1 MPRSFVDQ
9 DFVLTVLA
17 VYGAAV
23 AFNRWFPDID
33 LIAVD
38 AHPKSYVQTFTSASE
53 SSLLFYKLF
62 LGADIIRVFASG
74 ILESAAFSFAMADD
88 KFDIISYFPLLFR
101 ILFNVTKDAL
111 MMGCVFASPESN
123 EVASE
128 KVAEM
133 FPTAV
138 AVDQGLTVVG
148 LLFLAYGLYN
158 WTYAI
163 GRDKRQVIKEKK
175 TN

>member
-17 VYGAAV
+17 VYGATV
-23 AFNRWFPDID
+23 AFNRWFPNID

-38 AHPKSYVQTFTSASE
+38 AHPKSYVQTFTAASE

-62 LGADIIRVFASG
+62 LGVDVVRVLASAL
-74 ILESAAFSFAMADD
+74 LESAAFSFAFYEE
-88 KFDIISYFPLLFR
+88 KFEVISYVPILFRLLFVVPR
-101 ILFNVTKDAL
+101 DLL
-111 MMGCVFASPESN
+111 MLACVFAAPETN
-123 EVASE
+123 EAASE

-133 FPTAV
+133 FPTSV
-138 AVDQGLTVVG
+138 YVDQGWTALG
-148 LLFLAYGLYN
+148 LVLFAYGLYN

-175 TN
+175 IN

>member
-17 VYGAAV
+17 VYGATV
-23 AFNRWFPDID
+23 AFNRWFPNID

-62 LGADIIRVFASG
+62 LGADIIRVLASA
-74 ILESAAFSFAMADD
+74 ILESAAVSFAFTDE
-88 KFDIISYFPLLFR
+88 KFDLISYFPLLFR
-101 ILFNVTKDAL
+101 LLFNVTKDVL
-111 MMGCVFASPESN
+111 MMGCVFAAPESN
-123 EVASE
+123 EKASE

-138 AVDQGLTVVG
+138 VVDQGLTAVG

>member
-17 VYGAAV
+17 VYGATV
-23 AFNRWFPDID
+23 AFNRWVPNID

-53 SSLLFYKLF
+53 SSLLFYKIF
-62 LGADIIRVFASG
+62 LGVDIVRNFASAL
-74 ILESAAFSFAMADD
+74 LESAAFSFALSDE
-88 KFDIISYFPLLFR
+88 KFDLFSYAPLLFR
-101 ILFNVTKDAL
+101 ILFVITKDFL
-111 MMGCVFASPESN
+111 MLGCVFAAPESN
-123 EVASE
+123 DVASE

-133 FPTAV
+133 FPTSV
-138 AVDQGLTVVG
+138 YVDQGLTIVGG
-148 LLFLAYGLYN
+148 LLLAIGLYN

>member
-17 VYGAAV
+17 VYGATV
-23 AFNRWFPDID
+23 AFNRWFPNID

-38 AHPKSYVQTFTSASE
+38 AHPKSYVQTFNAASE

-62 LGADIIRVFASG
+62 LGADVIRVLASG
-74 ILESAAFSFAMADD
+74 LLESAAFSFALSDD
-88 KFDIISYFPLLFR
+88 KFEIISYVPILFR
-101 ILFNVTKDAL
+101 LIFNVTKDLL
-111 MMGCVFASPESN
+111 MMGCVFAAPESN
-123 EVASE
+123 DIASA

-138 AVDQGLTVVG
+138 YVDQGLTAVG
-148 LLFLAYGLYN
+148 LVLLAFGLYN

>member
-17 VYGAAV
+17 VYGATI
-23 AFNRWFPDID
+23 AFNRWLPDVD
-33 LIAVD
+33 LIAVG

-53 SSLLFYKLF
+53 SSLLFYKIF
-62 LGADIIRVFASG
+62 LGVDIIRNFASA
-74 ILESAAFSFAMADD
+74 ILESAAFSFALADS
-88 KFDIISYFPLLFR
+88 KFDIVSYAPFLFR
-101 ILFNVTKDAL
+101 ILFVITKDVL
-111 MMGCVFASPESN
+111 MFGCVLAAPEAN
-123 EVASE
+123 ETAAA

-133 FPTAV
+133 LPTSV
-138 AVDQGLTVVG
+138 YVDQGWTIVGG
-148 LLFLAYGLYN
+148 LLFAIGLYN

>member
-9 DFVLTVLA
+9 DFILAVLA
-17 VYGAAV
+17 VYGATV
-23 AFNRWFPDID
+23 AFNRWLPDVD

-38 AHPKSYVQTFTSASE
+38 AHAKSYVQTFNAASE
-53 SSLLFYKLF
+53 SSLLFYKIF
-62 LGADIIRVFASG
+62 LGVDIIRNLASAV
-74 ILESAAFSFAMADD
+74 LESAAFSFAFSDS
-88 KFDIISYFPLLFR
+88 KFDIISYAPFLFR
-101 ILFNVTKDAL
+101 VLFVITKDAL
-111 MMGCVFASPESN
+111 MFGCIFAAPNDN
-123 EVASE
+123 EAASA

-133 FPTAV
+133 MPTSV
-138 AVDQGLTVVG
+138 YVDQGWTIVG
-148 LLFLAYGLYN
+148 ALLFAFGLYN